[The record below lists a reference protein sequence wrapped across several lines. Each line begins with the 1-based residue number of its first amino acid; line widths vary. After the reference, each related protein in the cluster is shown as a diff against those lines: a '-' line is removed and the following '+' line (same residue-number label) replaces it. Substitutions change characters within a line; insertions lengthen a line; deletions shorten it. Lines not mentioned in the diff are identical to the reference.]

1 MEWTLTR
8 DAIIALRT
16 TAPKLDL
23 RTRLYVG
30 LLGCARPR
38 RGQRGGRTKQPD
50 SHQRAIPV
58 ITSYRQKVK
67 PPVFRRSRVL
77 AAVRKTPNA
86 VSNEA
91 HTAQAN
97 PHTIPSLYLLNAA
110 AITKPHAVEQL
121 AVDVTN
127 HGCDIAVITETHCK
141 TKHTDSVLHIPGYT
155 LHRRDRLRRRGGG
168 VAVYVRDTI
177 QSIVWTAAKD
187 DRAFELHWQKLGEVF
202 LGAVYHPPRPLYTSE
217 SILKYIEEALDEI
230 CSNFPSATIIMAG
243 DFNQLSDQD
252 VAERTGLIQIVH
264 QPTRGRNIL
273 DRIFVSRPI
282 YRSVRVISSVMRSD
296 HSAVVA
302 YAERPKFTYKTSINK
317 VFRPVS
323 PAQHALFLQH
333 LSDKGFCDSATQSTL
348 LLLKIPKPILMLFT
362 KQLSNFLIDFIQ
374 SV

>member
-1 MEWTLTR
+1 M
-8 DAIIALRT
+8 DF
-16 TAPKLDL
+16 D
-23 RTRLYVG
+23 
-30 LLGCARPR
+30 PR
-38 RGQRGGRTKQPD
+38 RHHSAANHCTQAGLTHAVIRRPTGLHAPPPWSARRRTKQPD

-97 PHTIPSLYLLNAA
+97 PHIIPSLYLLNAA

-177 QSIVWTAAKD
+177 QSTVWTAAKE
-187 DRAFELHWQKLGEVF
+187 DRAFELHWQKLG
-202 LGAVYHPPRPLYTSE
+202 AW
-217 SILKYIEEALDEI
+217 
-230 CSNFPSATIIMAG
+230 
-243 DFNQLSDQD
+243 
-252 VAERTGLIQIVH
+252 
-264 QPTRGRNIL
+264 
-273 DRIFVSRPI
+273 
-282 YRSVRVISSVMRSD
+282 
-296 HSAVVA
+296 
-302 YAERPKFTYKTSINK
+302 
-317 VFRPVS
+317 
-323 PAQHALFLQH
+323 
-333 LSDKGFCDSATQSTL
+333 
-348 LLLKIPKPILMLFT
+348 
-362 KQLSNFLIDFIQ
+362 
-374 SV
+374 